1 MQNFNKTLYEE
12 IFSNKVGVNP
22 PLVVKPEEV
31 PIISE
36 VIGEGADPKIEVLA
50 ALAFS
55 KIPEINDSD
64 EEVLPANYLFSGE

>member
-12 IFSNKVGVNP
+12 IFSHKVGVNP

-50 ALAFS
+50 ALAFW
-55 KIPEINDSD
+55 KNPEINDSD